1 MVKIP
6 KDIISNWIEEM
17 FTEFKFYA
25 QAKFG
30 PRDTEDKL
38 NSTIVYMLENK
49 ERLAKKFYEKPNP
62 KSYFIGY
69 FKTAMTSRHIDAL
82 RKEKRITS
90 YDTTNDNED
99 YEMSMEEYMASS
111 KSEFS
116 QDDHLSLMQA
126 LSQLNSMCRELVA
139 LKAPRSYTDV
149 EIADLLAIPVGTVAS
164 RHNRCIKKLKNI
176 FFGKV
181 NIKNNGE
188 I

>member
-17 FTEFKFYA
+17 FTEFKIYA

-49 ERLAKKFYEKPNP
+49 ERLTKKFYEKSNP

-90 YDTTNDNED
+90 FDTTNNDKD
-99 YEMSMEEYMASS
+99 YEMSMEEYVANSV
-111 KSEFS
+111 SEFS
-116 QDDHLSLMQA
+116 QDDHISLMQS
-126 LSQLNSMCRELVA
+126 LSHLNSMCRELIQ
-139 LKAPRSYTDV
+139 LKAPKTYTDA
-149 EIADLLAIPVGTVAS
+149 EIAEFLAIPVGTVAS
-164 RHNRCIKKLKNI
+164 RHNRCIKKLKNV
-176 FFGKV
+176 FFGKES
-181 NIKNNGE
+181 I
-188 I
+188 